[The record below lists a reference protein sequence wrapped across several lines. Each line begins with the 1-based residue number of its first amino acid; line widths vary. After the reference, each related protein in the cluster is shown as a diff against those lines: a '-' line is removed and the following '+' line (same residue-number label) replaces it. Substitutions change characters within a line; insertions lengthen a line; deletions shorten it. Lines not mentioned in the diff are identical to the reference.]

1 MSENERLHDRK
12 PDHPNHAGGRS
23 FRRAI
28 QAIDS
33 RWRAYRMERVQAH
46 EAGHNP
52 DASPYPEGEGTEIE
66 LFVAP
71 KPTERPTYTMYPLGG
86 GGHGLGGSSE
96 RDIPKP

>member
-33 RWRAYRMERVQAH
+33 RWRAYRMERIEAH
-46 EAGHNP
+46 EQGHQMP
-52 DASPYPEGEGTEIE
+52 EPYMPEGEGTEIE

-71 KPTERPTYTMYPLGG
+71 KPTARPTYTIYPLGG
-86 GGHGLGGSSE
+86 KGHGIGSSE
-96 RDIPKP
+96 RGD